1 MGSLLANVIFPK
13 VQRMDTDEGKAS
25 DPLLM
30 YGSRFAV
37 SIALLNS
44 VVPLLEQCLQT
55 SLVGQDFSLLNVL

>member
-1 MGSLLANVIFPK
+1 
-13 VQRMDTDEGKAS
+13 MDTDEGKAS

-30 YGSRFAV
+30 YGPRFSV